1 MVTGREVIGI
11 GEDDRRGEGQEVGT
25 ELQEKLTPYR
35 DEVRV
40 LLDLEENEF
49 AGLLE
54 REDDVGD
61 GLGDQRGAVVESS
74 SARAARG
81 NRLAREA
88 GGDVN
93 NRLVGDGARET
104 GIEDGNGAGVNDGVQ
119 TDFVSVLLTKRGD
132 AGAAVGEGERDGAD
146 AGKPLDDGGVVSGEP
161 PRRG

>member
-1 MVTGREVIGI
+1 M
-11 GEDDRRGEGQEVGT
+11 
-25 ELQEKLTPYR
+25 LSAL
-35 DEVRV
+35 
-40 LLDLEENEF
+40 N
-49 AGLLE
+49 AG
-54 REDDVGD
+54 
-61 GLGDQRGAVVESS
+61 AASS

-104 GIEDGNGAGVNDGVQ
+104 GIEDGSGAGVNDGVQ
-119 TDFVSVLLTKRGD
+119 TNFVSVLLTKRGD

-161 PRRG
+161 PRRGRRRLAVATRRCQEARSC